1 MEGDTA
7 KKDRDMTHI
16 YMPKSE
22 WHRLPDLTAGKA
34 YECTLD
40 EDEIVY
46 SSDGIYYDL
55 TNDKGIRIGVHE
67 SHLIPIEEWRKMKLN
82 EIGI

>member
-1 MEGDTA
+1 
-7 KKDRDMTHI
+7 MTHI

-22 WHRLPDLTAGKA
+22 WHRQQNLLCRLPDLTAGKA
-34 YECTLD
+34 YDCTLD

-67 SHLIPIEEWRKMKLN
+67 SHLIPIQEWREKKLN